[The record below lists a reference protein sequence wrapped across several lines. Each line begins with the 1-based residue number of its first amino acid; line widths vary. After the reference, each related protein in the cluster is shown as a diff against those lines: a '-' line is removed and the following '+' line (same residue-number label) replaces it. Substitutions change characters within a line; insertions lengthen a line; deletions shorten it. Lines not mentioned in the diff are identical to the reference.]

1 MSGFP
6 RSGSGAVSSVFTR
19 TGAVVAAGGD
29 YTAAQVTNAADKSSG
44 STQTFTAEVAAPSLG
59 AAGITGTVAGRF
71 CGVVGGTTGPASGTF
86 LAGDFVIDGYG
97 TTWICTTPGTIG
109 GACVF
114 TKLAAGGAVASGK
127 LVAVGTGTT
136 IVTYAP
142 PAAGNFL
149 IGIYFTVIT
158 ATTNVTVTVTW
169 TDATGAQTLTLLNA
183 VSEVT
188 GSYTMVSFEINSVI
202 TSPITVTMTAG
213 TASQVVGSASI
224 YQG

>member
-114 TKLAAGGAVASGK
+114 TKLAAGGAVATARE
-127 LVAVGTGTT
+127 VAVGTGTT
-136 IVTYAP
+136 IVTYT
-142 PAAGNFL
+142 PAASGNFL
-149 IGIYFTVIT
+149 VAIYFRVIT

-169 TDATGAQTLTLLNA
+169 TDATGAQTLTLLNVVA
-183 VSEVT
+183 ETT
-188 GSYTMVSFEINSVI
+188 GSYTFTSFMVDDLA
-202 TSPITVTMTAG
+202 TDAITVTMTAG
-213 TASQVVGSASI
+213 TASQVYASASI
-224 YQG
+224 LQG

>member
-1 MSGFP
+1 MSLDYGVP
-6 RSGSGAVSSVFTR
+6 IGGGGGGVS
-19 TGAVVAAGGD
+19 AA
-29 YTAAQVTNAADKSSG
+29 AIEA
-44 STQTFTAEVAAPSLG
+44 TFTAANQIYKGTGAGVGALQDFGTVLNFQFAAAGQLFVGTGLGTGEKLAIGSAGTVLTVGGADPSGLEWAAP
-59 AAGITGTVAGRF
+59 
-71 CGVVGGTTGPASGTF
+71 
-86 LAGDFVIDGYG
+86 
-97 TTWICTTPGTIG
+97 
-109 GACVF
+109 
-114 TKLAAGGAVASGK
+114 AAGGAVASGK
-127 LVAVGTGTT
+127 LVAVATTGTT

-183 VSEVT
+183 VAEVT

-202 TSPITVTMTAG
+202 TSPITVSMTAG
-213 TASQVVGSASI
+213 TVSQVVGSASI